1 MNELEFLKKRK
12 GMTMANAWMLIF
24 ASIGFLIV
32 LMVAFVYY
40 NKRIAQKDAE
50 FEVEYI
56 LYTFVLTFSLVSL
69 LGIYKINKELPYFK
83 AIRNSDFLSVLLISV
98 TWIIFSSVFD
108 EFASLFQSDSK
119 DKNDVFTH
127 SRWILDIFVSFSFAL
142 FQIGVISHGLFKN
155 YPFKKAIITIFFSG
169 LAFILPHIAL
179 PMAFQGLMFAIIYY
193 VLGSFQTVL
202 ISAIAVSVPEYF
214 LWYFYGI
221 QNSNPIKNNWIVYEP
236 IYYLVTALAFIVWLY
251 FLFRLYKN
259 RAKIHWEEVPS
270 YENITF

>member
-1 MNELEFLKKRK
+1 MNEIEFLKKRK
-12 GMTMANAWMLIF
+12 GMTVANAWMLLF
-24 ASIGFLIV
+24 ACIGFLIV

-56 LYTFVLTFSLVSL
+56 LYTFILIFSLVSL

-83 AIRNSDFLSVLLISV
+83 SIGRGDFLGVLLIST
-98 TWIIFSSVFD
+98 TWIIFSTVFD

-119 DKNDVFTH
+119 DKNDVFSH
-127 SRWILDIFVSFSFAL
+127 SRWILDIFVSVSFAL

-155 YPFKKAIITIFFSG
+155 YAFKKAIFTIFFSG
-169 LAFILPHIAL
+169 LVFIIPHIAL

-193 VLGSFQTVL
+193 ALGSFQTVL
-202 ISAIAVSVPEYF
+202 ISAILVSVPEYLF
-214 LWYFYGI
+214 WYFYGI
-221 QNSNPIKNNWIVYEP
+221 KNSNPIKNNWIVNEP
-236 IYYLVTALAFIVWLY
+236 IYYLVTVLAFVFWLY